1 MGRQLILGID
11 PGLNVTGLGIIEIA
25 EAKNPQLFIYGQ
37 IRTSSKK
44 SLADRI
50 FKIFS
55 ELNELINEHKPDIV
69 AIENIFY
76 AENVKTAITMGHA
89 RGAAMVAAM
98 NNNAAVKEYSP
109 REVKMAV
116 VGNGAATKAQ
126 VKYMVQNIL
135 GVREDIQPD
144 DASDALAAAL
154 CYWHRSKNE
163 RLGLK

>member
-1 MGRQLILGID
+1 MDNQLVLGID
-11 PGLNVTGLGIIEIA
+11 PGLNVTGLGIIKIA
-25 EAKNPQLFIYGQ
+25 DAKNPQLFMYGQ
-37 IRTSSKK
+37 IRTSAKK

-55 ELNELINEHKPDIV
+55 ELNALLCEHKPGIV
-69 AIENIFY
+69 VIENIFY

-89 RGAAMVAAM
+89 RGAAMAAAVY
-98 NNNAAVKEYSP
+98 NKAAVKEYSP
-109 REVKMAV
+109 REIKMSV

-135 GVREDIQPD
+135 AVREDIQPD

-154 CYWHRSKNE
+154 CCWHRSKNE
-163 RLGLK
+163 RLGIK

>member
-1 MGRQLILGID
+1 MEKQLILGID
-11 PGLNVTGLGIIEIA
+11 PGLNVTGLGIIEIV
-25 EAKNPQLFIYGQ
+25 EAKNPQLFLYGQ
-37 IRTSSKK
+37 IRTSAKK

-55 ELNELINEHKPDIV
+55 ELNALISQHNPEVV

-98 NNNAAVKEYSP
+98 NNNAAVREYSP
-109 REVKMAV
+109 REVKMSV
-116 VGNGAATKAQ
+116 VGSGAATKAQ
-126 VKYMVQNIL
+126 VKYMVQKIL

-144 DASDALAAAL
+144 DASDALAAAI
-154 CYWHRSKNE
+154 CYWHRLKNE